1 MSQKPR
7 ISRQTKVHLCQ
18 CADRAG
24 LGVRINC
31 WTVGIEAHGDLHES
45 CLHDGGKE
53 NPIEWAQEMGERKRK
68 QQIESDLQSGAEKW
82 DRAGGGAG
90 INGGRGWL
98 LRVRMRGEG
107 MERRVQDSH

>member
-1 MSQKPR
+1 
-7 ISRQTKVHLCQ
+7 
-18 CADRAG
+18 
-24 LGVRINC
+24 
-31 WTVGIEAHGDLHES
+31 
-45 CLHDGGKE
+45 
-53 NPIEWAQEMGERKRK
+53 MGERKRK

-107 MERRVQDSH
+107 MERGVQDSH